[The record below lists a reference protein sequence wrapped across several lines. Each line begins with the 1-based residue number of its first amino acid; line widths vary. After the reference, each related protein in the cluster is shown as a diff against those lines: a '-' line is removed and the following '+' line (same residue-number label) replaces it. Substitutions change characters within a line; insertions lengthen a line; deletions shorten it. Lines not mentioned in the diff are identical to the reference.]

1 MMRWMVSSLLMGVLI
16 GSSAGATEKISD
28 APVQPN
34 PSPLPASAPVGGK
47 DEALLR
53 QRIADRWQAL
63 VKGDF
68 EAAYQFETPAY
79 RAIYTPVQF
88 RYQFG
93 NQALWRMASVKEIHY
108 DGPTVARVWVDV
120 DYRYAEPGMKKDQ
133 RMLNMTHG
141 INEVWLY
148 KDGQW
153 WRQQE

>member
-1 MMRWMVSSLLMGVLI
+1 MARWMVFFLLI
-16 GSSAGATEKISD
+16 GALIGPIVEATEKVSD
-28 APVQPN
+28 VPVQSDQSV
-34 PSPLPASAPVGGK
+34 SPVSAPVEGK

-53 QRIADRWQAL
+53 QRIAERWQAL

-93 NQALWRMASVKEIHY
+93 NQALWRMASVKEIYY
-108 DGPTVARVWVDV
+108 DDPTVARIWVDV
-120 DYRYAEPGMKKDQ
+120 DYRYAEPGMKKDN
-133 RMLNMTHG
+133 RMLDMTHG
-141 INEVWLY
+141 IKEVWLY

-153 WRQQE
+153 WHQQE